1 MKSKIFS
8 NLFLLLLVSC
18 SKTKNGQDNLKS
30 KSILPNYKS
39 EIELDL
45 SKGRQIYLLR
55 CATCHQNE
63 GQGVKGVYPPL
74 SNSDWF
80 KKDVKTQ
87 AISSVKNGKKGLIT
101 VNGVNYDGVMPALQL
116 SDLEIS
122 QVLTYIYRVLNNSQ
136 TTVTEAEVRAVKAKT
151 FSGK

>member
-1 MKSKIFS
+1 MRSKIIS
-8 NLFLLLLVSC
+8 VLFLFLFISC
-18 SKTKNGQDNLKS
+18 SKSKNGEENLKI
-30 KSILPNYKS
+30 KSLEPNFKS
-39 EIELDL
+39 DIEFTIN
-45 SKGRQIYLLR
+45 KGRQIYFLR

-74 SNSDWF
+74 SNSDWL

-101 VNGVNYDGVMPALQL
+101 VNGVNYDGVMPSLQL

-136 TTVTEAEVRAVKAKT
+136 TTVTEAEVKAVNAKT